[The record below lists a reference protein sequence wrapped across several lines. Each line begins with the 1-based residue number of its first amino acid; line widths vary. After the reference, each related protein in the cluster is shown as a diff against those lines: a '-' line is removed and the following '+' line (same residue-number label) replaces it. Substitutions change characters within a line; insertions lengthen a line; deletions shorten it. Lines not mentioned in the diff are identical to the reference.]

1 MCFVREFVMHK
12 MFTLLLGSWF
22 LAGHLGLAVTNK
34 PNVLFIVVDDLKPVL
49 GCYGDKIAKTPN
61 IDKLAARGM
70 LFEKAYV
77 NQAVCAPSRNSL
89 MLGIRPQTMGLY
101 DLKTYF
107 RDIPAYSNAVSMG
120 QTFMKNGYQAES
132 LGKVYH
138 ASLDDAPSWSIPRWE
153 AKAET
158 YAKEENRAPDGER
171 KGTTTEAGEVDDNY
185 YQDGKV
191 AEKAIERLRA
201 FQGKPDQPFL
211 LMVGFHKPHLPFVA
225 PKKYWDLYQPAE
237 FPLTEPRTAPEGAP
251 AYAPSTMG
259 EIMQYQKL
267 PGDKLPFP
275 DDFSRHLI
283 HGYYAATSY
292 TDAQIG
298 KVLAA
303 LHDMGLDKNTYVVL
317 WGDHGWHLGDHGFW
331 CKHTNY
337 EQATRIPILI
347 SGPGIKPG
355 QRSQAVI
362 ETVDLYPTL
371 VELTGQTMPETGI
384 PGMGLDGKS
393 LVPVL
398 KDGAQKVKDYVLHA
412 YPRSEKQEEG
422 ARRKLIGRAVRNER
436 YRLVEWKEPGTPA
449 EKAAV
454 ELYDYET
461 DSLERKN
468 LAQDR
473 PEVVAELRAILG
485 KIPEAKPQV
494 GDEGSPESGYEK
506 KSKKKKKNKGGGE

>member
-1 MCFVREFVMHK
+1 MGSFVMLK
-12 MFTLLLGSWF
+12 SLTLLLSGWV
-22 LAGHLGLAVTNK
+22 LAINPVFSVTNK
-34 PNVLFIVVDDLKPVL
+34 PNVLFIAVDDLKPTL
-49 GCYGDKIAKTPN
+49 GCYGDKHAKTPH
-61 IDKLAARGM
+61 IDELAARGV

-132 LGKVYH
+132 LGKIYH
-138 ASLDDAPSWSIPRWE
+138 ASLDDALSWSVPRWE

-158 YAKEENRAPDGER
+158 YAKQENRAPDGEK

-201 FQGKPDQPFL
+201 FQAKPDQPFL

-225 PKKYWDLYQPAE
+225 PKKYWDMYQPAD
-237 FPLTEPRTAPEGAP
+237 FSITEPRTAPEGAP
-251 AYAPSTMG
+251 AYASSTMG

-267 PGDKLPFP
+267 PVEKLPFP

-303 LHDMGLDKNTYVVL
+303 LDELGLAKNTYVVL

-355 QRSQAVI
+355 QRSQSLI

-371 VELTGQTMPETGI
+371 VELTGQAMPETGI
-384 PGMGLDGKS
+384 PGMGLEGKS
-393 LVPVL
+393 LVPLL
-398 KDGAQKVKDYVLHA
+398 KDPASKVKEYVLHA

-422 ARRKLIGRAVRNER
+422 GKRKIIGRGVRTDR
-436 YRLVEWKEPGTPA
+436 YRLVEWKEPGTPS
-449 EKAAV
+449 EKAAI
-454 ELYDYET
+454 ELYDYQT
-461 DSLERKN
+461 DPLERKN
-468 LAQDR
+468 LANEL
-473 PEVVAELRAILG
+473 PAIVAELRAVLA
-485 KIPEAKPQV
+485 KVPEAKPQV
-494 GDEGSPESGYEK
+494 NDEGSPESGYEK
-506 KSKKKKKNKGGGE
+506 KEKKKKKTKGEGNK

>member
-1 MCFVREFVMHK
+1 M
-12 MFTLLLGSWF
+12 GIAASS
-22 LAGHLGLAVTNK
+22 K
-34 PNVLFIVVDDLKPVL
+34 PNVLFIAVDDLKPTL
-49 GCYGDKIAKTPN
+49 GCYGDKLAKTPN
-61 IDKLAARGM
+61 IDKLASRGT

-107 RDIPAYSNAVSMG
+107 RDIPAYSNAISMG
-120 QTFMKNGYQAES
+120 QTFIKNGYQAES
-132 LGKVYH
+132 LGKIYH
-138 ASLDDAPSWSIPRWE
+138 ASLDDAPSWSDPRWQ

-158 YAKEENRAPDGER
+158 YAKEENRAPDGEK
-171 KGTTTEAGEVDDNY
+171 KGTATEAGEVEDNY

-201 FQGKPDQPFL
+201 FQAKPDQPFL

-225 PKKYWDLYQPAE
+225 PKKYWDLYQPNDFSLAE
-237 FPLTEPRTAPEGAP
+237 FRAVPEGAP
-251 AYAPSTMG
+251 AYAASTMG
-259 EIMQYQKL
+259 EILQYQKL
-267 PGDKLPFP
+267 PVDKLPFP
-275 DDFSRHLI
+275 DDFARHLI

-303 LHDMGLDKNTYVVL
+303 LDELGLAKNTYVVL

-347 SGPGIKPG
+347 SGPSLPPG
-355 QRSQAVI
+355 QRTSSLI

-371 VELTGQTMPETGI
+371 LELTGQPLPETGI
-384 PGMGLDGKS
+384 AGIELEGKS
-393 LVPVL
+393 LVPIL
-398 KDGAQKVKDYVLHA
+398 KNPAQKVKEYVLHA

-422 ARRKLIGRAVRNER
+422 GRRRIIGRAVRNDR
-436 YRLVEWKEPGTPA
+436 YRLVEWKEPGTPS
-449 EKAAV
+449 EKAAI

-461 DSLERKN
+461 DPWEKKN
-468 LAQDR
+468 LALDR
-473 PEVVAELRAILG
+473 TEVVAELRAILA
-485 KIPEAKPQV
+485 KLPEAKPQQS
-494 GDEGSPESGYEK
+494 DEGSPESGYEK
-506 KSKKKKKNKGGGE
+506 KEKKKKKSNGDGE